1 MLVDLTSNRQ
11 GFKSATFEP
20 GLNVALAIRTKTAKS
35 KDSRNAVGK
44 TSLVRVIDFLLGSD
58 VRASHILRRPELVD
72 DQYSLTLEIGARQL
86 RVTRS
91 ATEAKNI
98 FLDEEG
104 SGPITVTN
112 ADWKRQ
118 LGLDLFNLA
127 GRSNEPSVRALLAYY
142 LRDVDAGAFGGSPT
156 ETHRKQAALDTQP
169 ALAYLLGLD
178 LSLVND
184 ARDLA
189 VAERSAKELRRA
201 ASDPVMGM
209 TLGRGAELDAEIRTL
224 SIQHRGLERRLSEFR
239 VIDQYAEHR
248 RRADELSRLIR
259 QLNDELVMLERRL
272 RDISDALDSEE
283 REQPDH
289 GYLIRVYE
297 EAGRVLPDVVA
308 RRLAEVQEFHTSVV
322 SNRRRYLQGE
332 RDTTTRR
339 VQEIS
344 PQIIAADT
352 QRSELMKLLEAGGA
366 LETFQQLQQEAARL
380 SGRLGELA
388 ERRALVERWENS
400 TRHLQLRS
408 AELELQFSTDIDER
422 RQSVEEI
429 ASLYSGF
436 AYEIYGSERPASLVI
451 EPSKNGY
458 VITPTIGGD
467 LSQGVRS
474 IVLFCFDL
482 TVAILAHRA
491 ERGPDFLVHDSHLFD
506 AVEARQ
512 AGSALGLA
520 SEICQQ
526 ERMQYI
532 VTLNSDVLQ
541 KAQEEGPKFMFN
553 QCLTMTDEYDTG
565 GLFGLRFN

>member
-1 MLVDLTSNRQ
+1 VLIDLTSSRP

-44 TSLVRVIDFLLGSD
+44 TSLVRLIDFLLGSD
-58 VRASHILRRPELVD
+58 VRAGHVLRRPELVN
-72 DQYSLTLEIGARQL
+72 DQYALRLQIGARQL

-91 ATEAKNI
+91 AAEAKNV
-98 FLDEEG
+98 FLDDEG
-104 SGPITVTN
+104 LGSIVVTN

-118 LGLDLFNLA
+118 LGSDLFGLT
-127 GRSNEPSVRALLAYY
+127 GTDNEPSVRAVLAYY
-142 LRDVDAGAFGGSPT
+142 LRDVSTGAFGGSPT
-156 ETHRKQAALDTQP
+156 EIHRKQSALDTQP
-169 ALAYLLGLD
+169 ALAHLLGLD

-224 SIQHRGLERRLSEFR
+224 SIQYRAFERRLSEFR
-239 VIDQYAEHR
+239 VIEQYAENR
-248 RRADELSRLIR
+248 RRADQLSRVIR
-259 QLNDELVMLERRL
+259 GLNDELVMLERRL
-272 RDISDALDSEE
+272 RDISEALDSEE

-289 GYLIRVYE
+289 SYLTRVYE
-297 EAGRVLPDVVA
+297 EAGRVLPGVVA
-308 RRLAEVQEFHTSVV
+308 RRIAEVQEFHSSVV

-332 RDTTTRR
+332 RDATTRR
-339 VQEIS
+339 AQEIT
-344 PQIIAADT
+344 PQLTAADT
-352 QRSELMKLLEAGGA
+352 ERSELMKLLTAGGA

-380 SGRLGELA
+380 SGRLSELT
-388 ERRALVERWENS
+388 ERRAVVERWENS

-408 AELELQFSTDIDER
+408 AELELRLSTDLDER

-429 ASLYSGF
+429 ASLYSSF

-458 VITPTIGGD
+458 IITPTIGGD

-482 TVAILAHRA
+482 TVTVLAHRA
-491 ERGPDFLVHDSHLFD
+491 RRGPDFLVHDSHLYD
-506 AVEARQ
+506 PVEARQ
-512 AGSALGLA
+512 AGSALQLA
-520 SEICQQ
+520 SEVCRQ
-526 ERMQYI
+526 EGMQYI

-541 KAQEEGPKFMFN
+541 KAQEEGPEFPFH